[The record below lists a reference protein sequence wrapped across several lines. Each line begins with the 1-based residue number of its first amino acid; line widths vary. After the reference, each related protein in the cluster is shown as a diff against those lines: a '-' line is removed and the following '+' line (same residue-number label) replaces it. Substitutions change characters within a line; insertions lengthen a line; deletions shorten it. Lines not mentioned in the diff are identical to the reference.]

1 MWSDFLTTHPRVEEF
16 ERVLTETV
24 DAVVAVRKYSSDL
37 GPGDTA
43 LVPTVTFVA
52 TANVACMA
60 GAKIVF
66 ADVMPPQD

>member
-1 MWSDFLTTHPRVEEF
+1 MIISLAPGSKNSSGFCQETEAVE
-16 ERVLTETV
+16 
-24 DAVVAVRKYSSDL
+24 AVVAVRKYSSDL